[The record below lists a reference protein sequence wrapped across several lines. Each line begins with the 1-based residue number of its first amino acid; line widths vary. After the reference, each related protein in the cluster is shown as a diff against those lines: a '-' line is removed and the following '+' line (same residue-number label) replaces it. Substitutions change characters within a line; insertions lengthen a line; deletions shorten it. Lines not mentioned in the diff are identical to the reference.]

1 MWTTT
6 MIEFF
11 QIPAVPLLLGALVVA
26 ILPSKAR
33 GIAFLF
39 FPAAALIS
47 LWSYPEDHTIR
58 MAFATYELIP
68 LKVDALSR
76 VFVTIFTL
84 VGVVGGVYAL
94 HIQDRIQ
101 QINALLYTAGAVG
114 VTLAG
119 DYFSLFIFW
128 ELMAV
133 SSTYLIWAN
142 RTEDSDR
149 AGMRYLMM
157 HFLGGGLLFTGIL
170 FHLENTGSIALESF
184 PYKAGISSI
193 LILLGVSLNAAV
205 PPLHAWLSDAYPRA
219 TVTGAV
225 FMSALTT
232 KSAMYVLIRLYPGWE
247 ILIWVG
253 VIMALYGA
261 IFALMADDIRE
272 ILAFSII
279 SQLGYM
285 VTAVGIGTE
294 MSINGAATHAF
305 SHILYKSLLFMAAG
319 AVIYATG
326 RSRLSELGGLASRM
340 KLVFVLYMV
349 GGASISGIPL
359 FNGFISKSMIIS
371 AAGEAHYEWSMLL
384 LMVASIGSFLHTGLK
399 LPYFTWIAPPME
411 VQDVTVSDR
420 DRRNSANVEVKR
432 IPANMMVAMFIGAG
446 LCIFFG
452 VYPFALYDQLPFA
465 SSYNPFTLYHFVET
479 AQLLVLSLAIFWV
492 LKSWLSE
499 RSSITLDADWFYRK
513 PLLWLANSVL
523 FVIGGIYG
531 WFADAVADLAAALS
545 RGFVNPM
552 KWLNPFASDD
562 HNSSTYSPAMGTA
575 MGFILFVFV
584 VLGLFLFLQ

>member
-1 MWTTT
+1 
-6 MIEFF
+6 MIEFL
-11 QIPAVPLLLGALVVA
+11 QIPAVILLSGALIVA
-26 ILPSKAR
+26 VLPSR
-33 GIAFLF
+33 IRSFAFLI
-39 FPAAALIS
+39 FPAAALAS
-47 LWSYPEDHTIR
+47 LWSFPDEHVIR
-58 MAFATYELIP
+58 LSFATYELVP
-68 LKVDALSR
+68 LKIDALSR
-76 VFVTIFTL
+76 VFGTIFSL
-84 VGVVGGVYAL
+84 VGVVGGIYAL
-94 HIQDRIQ
+94 HIQDRTQ
-101 QINALLYTAGAVG
+101 QINALLYSAGALG

-119 DYFSLFIFW
+119 DFFTLFVFW
-128 ELMAV
+128 EMMAV
-133 SSTYLIWAN
+133 SSAYLIWAR

-157 HFLGGGLLFTGIL
+157 HFLGGGLLFSGIL
-170 FHLENTGSIALESF
+170 LQLGSTGSILIQSF
-184 PYKAGISSI
+184 EYEFSI
-193 LILLGVSLNAAV
+193 TSVLILLGVSLNAAV

-219 TVTGAV
+219 TITGAV

-247 ILIWVG
+247 VLVWVG
-253 VIMALYGA
+253 IVMALYGA
-261 IFALMADDIRE
+261 VYALMADDIRE

-294 MSINGAATHAF
+294 MAINGAATHAF

-340 KLVFVLYMV
+340 KWVLVLYMV
-349 GGASISGIPL
+349 GGASISGLPL

-371 AAGEAHYEWSMLL
+371 AAGEAHYEWAMLL

-399 LPYFTWIAPPME
+399 LPYFTWIAPARGQEILDSTGKP
-411 VQDVTVSDR
+411 R
-420 DRRNSANVEVKR
+420 PPVEVR
-432 IPANMMVAMFIGAG
+432 PLPSNMMVAMFIGAA

-452 VYPFALYDQLPFA
+452 VYPFALYEQLPYA
-465 SSYNPFTLYHFVET
+465 SDYNPFTLYHFVET
-479 AQLLVLSLAIFWV
+479 AQLLVIALGIFWA
-492 LKSWLSE
+492 LKSWLAE
-499 RSSITLDADWFYRK
+499 KQSITLDVDWFYRK
-513 PLLWLANSVL
+513 PLLWLANHFL

-552 KWLNPFASDD
+552 KWLNPFG
-562 HNSSTYSPAMGTA
+562 SSENESANYSPAMGTA

-584 VLGLFLFLQ
+584 ILGLFMLLQ